1 MVPPLWYQMQKQGST
16 RIVSL
21 HTKQRN
27 NIAGNYLATPLRV
40 ILELLGN
47 TSEGHF
53 DSKLIYY
60 GELNEYVIQHCKELV
75 GSTLVVPNANARQH
89 YYH

>member
-1 MVPPLWYQMQKQGST
+1 MN
-16 RIVSL
+16 L

-53 DSKLIYY
+53 DCKLIYD
-60 GELNEYVIQHCKELV
+60 GEFHEYVIQHCKELV
-75 GSTLVVPNANARQH
+75 GTTPVVPNANARKH
-89 YYH
+89 YYCKFTYKTVNNIAK